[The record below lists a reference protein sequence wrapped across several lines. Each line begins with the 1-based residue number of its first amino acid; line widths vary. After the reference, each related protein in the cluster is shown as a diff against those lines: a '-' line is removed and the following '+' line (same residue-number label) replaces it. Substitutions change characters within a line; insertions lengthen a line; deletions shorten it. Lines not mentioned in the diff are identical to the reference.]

1 MCGAWSRGPRAG
13 PGGSASP
20 TARTLTVWVHS
31 IGIRFR
37 IGYPHRAARF
47 DGFVDGRALVGF
59 GITGFGVISP
69 LDIHIGR
76 NGFACPRLSNRSRLG
91 CTGFRVAL
99 GGDIHTALTESM
111 HRVSI

>member
-1 MCGAWSRGPRAG
+1 M
-13 PGGSASP
+13 
-20 TARTLTVWVHS
+20 LTVRVHS

-37 IGYPHRAARF
+37 IGYPHRADRLDA
-47 DGFVDGRALVGF
+47 FVDGRALFGF
-59 GITGFGVISP
+59 GLTGFGVVSA

-76 NGFACPRLSNRSRLG
+76 NGFAYPPLSNRSPLG

-99 GGDIHTALTESM
+99 AGDIHTALTESM

>member
-1 MCGAWSRGPRAG
+1 MCGAWSVARGPAREDQPARQRAR
-13 PGGSASP
+13 S
-20 TARTLTVWVHS
+20 
-31 IGIRFR
+31 
-37 IGYPHRAARF
+37 HRAARF